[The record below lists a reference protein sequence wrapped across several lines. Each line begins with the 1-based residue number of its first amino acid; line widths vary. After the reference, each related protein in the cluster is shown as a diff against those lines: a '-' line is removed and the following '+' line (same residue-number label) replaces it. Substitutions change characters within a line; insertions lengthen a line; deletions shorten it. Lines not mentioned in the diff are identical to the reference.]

1 MGHHLTSCKS
11 RPSREVSNQPLCLD
25 FSVFNISIHAHT
37 RLKVWLSIYN
47 ELKLCSFS
55 CFCVHYAYWVSGK
68 LLFRWFVHRFICHA
82 VKVMEVIF
90 AGALVTS
97 SLWFFLFFNI
107 RPLTYSLPVP
117 AQPSSF
123 EAEAELDT
131 RIVLTWLWPV
141 QDPITKYELQYW
153 EAGSD
158 NKVRIKIYA
167 CICQSFLISVGSLQI
182 YECCRWWCRVSFLSF
197 HSTGPVE
204 GKLFLNHMALKFD
217 HILKYERMYQ

>member
-1 MGHHLTSCKS
+1 
-11 RPSREVSNQPLCLD
+11 
-25 FSVFNISIHAHT
+25 
-37 RLKVWLSIYN
+37 
-47 ELKLCSFS
+47 
-55 CFCVHYAYWVSGK
+55 
-68 LLFRWFVHRFICHA
+68 
-82 VKVMEVIF
+82 MEVIF

-167 CICQSFLISVGSLQI
+167 CIYLSVFSYI
-182 YECCRWWCRVSFLSF
+182 CRESADIWCRVSFLSF

-217 HILKYERMYQ
+217 RILKYERMYQ

>member
-11 RPSREVSNQPLCLD
+11 RPSREVSNQPPCLD

-167 CICQSFLISVGSLQI
+167 CIYLSVFSYI
-182 YECCRWWCRVSFLSF
+182 CRESADIWML
-197 HSTGPVE
+197 P
-204 GKLFLNHMALKFD
+204 LM
-217 HILKYERMYQ
+217 M